1 MSRWAATVAAVAV
14 LGGCALQ
21 PAVEARW
28 DDDDARWAHREA
40 LAEWCAH
47 VGPCEAGRGGL
58 MPAPGAPPLP
68 PYSEACGYLPPLLGD
83 DC

>member
-1 MSRWAATVAAVAV
+1 MSRAAASLALMAV

-28 DDDDARWAHREA
+28 DDEGDRRAHREA
-40 LAEWCAH
+40 LAEWCAQ

-58 MPAPGAPPLP
+58 MPLAPLP
-68 PYSEACGYLPPLLGD
+68 LYTDECGYLPPVYGD